1 VLSGGSFPGQMARR
15 KDRAV
20 FEKEVLAHMD
30 ALYNTAL
37 RLTRSEHLA
46 RDLVQDAYVKALR
59 FWEGYEP
66 GTNAKAWMF
75 KIMMNLFYTGY
86 AKREHEREVMELR
99 GFEPGNSLDQA
110 DIAIPEQ
117 RDPETFLL
125 DNIVSDD
132 VKAALDDL
140 PVDFRTVVVMA
151 DLQDFSYREIADVL
165 NIPAGTVMSRLFR
178 ARQALKKRLLHLA
191 LERGVVDEGKVA
203 DLAEHRRRAAGEGPR
218 R

>member
-1 VLSGGSFPGQMARR
+1 MARK
-15 KDRAV
+15 KDRTA
-20 FEKEVLAHMD
+20 FEKEVMAHID

-37 RLTRSEHLA
+37 RLTRDEALA

-99 GFEPGNSLDQA
+99 AFEPGNTLDSA
-110 DIAIPEQ
+110 DVNIPEQ

-125 DNIVSDD
+125 DHIVSDD
-132 VKAALDDL
+132 LREALEAL
-140 PVDFRTVVVMA
+140 PVDFRTVVVLA
-151 DLQDFSYREIADVL
+151 DLEDFTYREIAEVL
-165 NIPAGTVMSRLFR
+165 DIPAGTVMSRLFR
-178 ARQALKKRLLHLA
+178 ARQSLKKKLLHLA
-191 LERGVVDEGKVA
+191 VERGIVTEEKVA
-203 DLAEHRRRAAGEGPR
+203 RLDDYRRHAAGTES
-218 R
+218 